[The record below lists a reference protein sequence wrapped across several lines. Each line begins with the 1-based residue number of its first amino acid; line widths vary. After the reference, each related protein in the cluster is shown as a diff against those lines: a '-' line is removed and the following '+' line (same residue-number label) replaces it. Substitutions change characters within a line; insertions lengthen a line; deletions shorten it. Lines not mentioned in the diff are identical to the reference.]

1 MRRLAA
7 RLGAGLL
14 LAALAAAVSGPVAAQ
29 APARPV
35 PPVASRGQS
44 VAEIRAELEVLNGQ
58 VQQLRD
64 ELVQRSAAR
73 GLPAEPATAL
83 TRLDQLQ
90 DELRRLT
97 DRVDVL
103 TNDLDRIIQDASNR
117 VGDIE
122 FRLTELEGGD
132 TALVGTPEPLGGGLT
147 RPKPRPVLA
156 APGGADDGAPELA
169 VSERADY
176 DAAVAAAA
184 AGDNRKAADLFGSFA
199 STYPG
204 GPLSSDAQF
213 RRGESLAALGDWSGA
228 ARSYLDTFSG
238 APAAPLAPKAL
249 LRLGESLDKLGKRQ
263 DACLTL
269 NEVGIRYPGSD
280 VAADVAARQQEFACP

>member
-1 MRRLAA
+1 MRSLASTVC
-7 RLGAGLL
+7 AGLL
-14 LAALAAAVSGPVAAQ
+14 CGAMAAGFAGGAAGPLAAQ
-29 APARPV
+29 ARPA
-35 PPVASRGQS
+35 ASKGQS

-73 GLPAEPATAL
+73 GLPADPATAL
-83 TRLDQLQ
+83 TRLDQLEA
-90 DELRRLT
+90 ELRRLT

-132 TALVGTPEPLGGGLT
+132 TSLVGQPEPLGGGLT
-147 RPKPRPVLA
+147 RPKPRPIPVT
-156 APGGADDGAPELA
+156 PGGADDGGPELA
-169 VSERADY
+169 VSERADF
-176 DAAVAAAA
+176 DAAVAAAE
-184 AGDNRKAADLFGSFA
+184 AGDHRKAADLFGTFA
-199 STYPG
+199 ATYPG

-238 APAAPLAPKAL
+238 APTAPVAPKAL

-280 VAADVAARQQEFACP
+280 VAADVAARQREFACP